1 VQALIYAN
9 PEMSLASTDMSP
21 EFLSVPNISI
31 TTTAPSDGTSSRS
44 FSYRPSHMRMR
55 SLSASQFADS
65 EPQTDFT
72 SDITRPVSRARDGAP
87 SIAADDSSGS
97 MVHTGYMS
105 LSSKL
110 ERIVSM
116 DARLEAENPGFG
128 IEFLHSGHGEAAWIA
143 YEREKRKRRGIV
155 RRWVAF

>member
-1 VQALIYAN
+1 
-9 PEMSLASTDMSP
+9 MSLASTDMSP

-31 TTTAPSDGTSSRS
+31 TTTAPSDGTSSRG
-44 FSYRPSHMRMR
+44 FSYRPSHMR
-55 SLSASQFADS
+55 SASQFADS
-65 EPQTDFT
+65 EAASNTDFT
-72 SDITRPVSRARDGAP
+72 SDITRPVSRARYSALDLV
-87 SIAADDSSGS
+87 ADDSSAS

-128 IEFLHSGHGEAAWIA
+128 IEFLHSGHDEAAWVA